1 METGTEAEAREE
13 CCLRGLLSLL
23 SYRIQ
28 NHLPN
33 VSTAPGGLGPPTL
46 IINQKVPQTS
56 FKPISCRY
64 FLN

>member
-46 IINQKVPQTS
+46 IINQKVPQT
-56 FKPISCRY
+56 C
-64 FLN
+64 L